1 MGDNEDRV
9 DEVREMGKRRR
20 QAIKE
25 RPVAAPTTRPTL
37 LPDQGVAARPA
48 TQHPASPPM
57 EAVGPVPAAG
67 EGAGL
72 AAGMIIESAPLAER
86 SEVIQARIDRHVWD
100 ALGRGIGLLMADGF
114 KTTRSEVIAVLA
126 AELRGMP
133 LSELRARVEAYR
145 REKP

>member
-1 MGDNEDRV
+1 MSSDNDERV
-9 DEVREMGKRRR
+9 AEVRAMAKRRG

-25 RPVAAPTTRPTL
+25 RPQAAPTTRPTL
-37 LPDQGVAARPA
+37 RPDQGKAKTTSPAPPTVPVAAPDPPA
-48 TQHPASPPM
+48 EPRDPSGVATGRVIDAM
-57 EAVGPVPAAG
+57 
-67 EGAGL
+67 
-72 AAGMIIESAPLAER
+72 PLAER

-133 LSELRARVEAYR
+133 LSELQARVEAYR